1 MEIKEFFTIYRDAV
15 WNKDAKI
22 MTDLYDK
29 QAVIF
34 DTWDQGYVSD
44 SSAWNKIIED
54 WFNSL
59 SDENVK
65 VDFEMINIHQSENVG
80 FASAVIQFQAISSDG
95 NVLRSMKN
103 RLTVG
108 FTKSEKGWKVSHQ
121 HMSAPVSSDGLTAI
135 LNI

>member
-1 MEIKEFFTIYRDAV
+1 MEIKEFFTIYREAV
-15 WNKDAKI
+15 WNKDAKA
-22 MTDLYDK
+22 MTELYDK
-29 QAVIF
+29 EAVIF
-34 DTWDQGYVSD
+34 DTWDQGYVE
-44 SSAWNKIIED
+44 SSSEWNKIIED

-59 SDENVK
+59 GEEKVK
-65 VDFEMINIHQSENVG
+65 VDFEMENIHESDNVG
-80 FASAVIQFQAISSDG
+80 FASAVIQFRAISGEG

-108 FTKSEKGWKVSHQ
+108 FSRSETGWKVTHQ